1 MKLLI
6 KEEVLRYLQDQED
19 GVRIHLADNITPVVK
34 AELLGTIDIIA
45 TIKEAIELAPDI
57 SMLEVPKG
65 GAIIIHTTM
74 DMDFTAEIIEA
85 LRYLKDYNVAGIVI
99 GNKDVDIDV
108 YDDLLH
114 YEEALQDELDRVKAM
129 RLSFEEKGE

>member
-6 KEEVLRYLQDQED
+6 KEGVLRYLQEQEEE
-19 GVRIHLADNITPVVK
+19 VCNHLTDDLTL
-34 AELLGTIDIIA
+34 ELKNQFLGAIDA
-45 TIKEAIELAPDI
+45 FEAIKEAMELAPDI
-57 SMLEVPKG
+57 SMLEVPEG

-74 DMDFTAEIIEA
+74 DMDFVTEIVDA

-99 GNKDVDIDV
+99 GNKDVNIDV

-114 YEEALQDELDRVKAM
+114 YEEALQNELNRVKVM
-129 RLSFEEKGE
+129 RLSLEVKGE